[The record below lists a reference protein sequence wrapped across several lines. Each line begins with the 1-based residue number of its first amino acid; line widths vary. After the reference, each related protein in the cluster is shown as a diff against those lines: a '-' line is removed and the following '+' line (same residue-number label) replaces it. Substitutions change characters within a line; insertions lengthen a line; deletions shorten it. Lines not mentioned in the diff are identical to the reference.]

1 MKMLWV
7 AISVAFMVATLVS
20 VGSVAHAQGKYG
32 ESQADQKF
40 KKMPFEELA
49 KAIDRDP
56 NNVRQAFSA
65 AKEQIRHE
73 RISDRLAY
81 RVKNGK
87 ITEEQRIAIE
97 DWLNSAPKAA
107 RILKPKWSYMAPE
120 SRKQKHR
127 LHNSHPSKAK
137 KTNVIK
143 DSEFLQR
150 VAEILKIDVGK
161 IKAATLELAKP
172 QYRHSAKSKLEVLKS
187 KTRSV
192 AQRGKLTREEATERL
207 ERIKER
213 WNSREK
219 RLEHVEP

>member
-1 MKMLWV
+1 
-7 AISVAFMVATLVS
+7 
-20 VGSVAHAQGKYG
+20 
-32 ESQADQKF
+32 
-40 KKMPFEELA
+40 
-49 KAIDRDP
+49 
-56 NNVRQAFSA
+56 
-65 AKEQIRHE
+65 
-73 RISDRLAY
+73 
-81 RVKNGK
+81 
-87 ITEEQRIAIE
+87 
-97 DWLNSAPKAA
+97 
-107 RILKPKWSYMAPE
+107 MAPE